1 MGFGKKETIAEL
13 IPESKENANKKN
25 KKEKK
30 PVCVSLCWSHDGTTL
45 FSGYTDNIIRV
56 WSIYTSN

>member
-1 MGFGKKETIAEL
+1 LEKKETIAEL

-30 PVCVSLCWSHDGTTL
+30 TSLC
-45 FSGYTDNIIRV
+45 IIMLE
-56 WSIYTSN
+56 S